1 MKVINR
7 LNLKNVVD
15 LFCSRSAPKF
25 IFYKVFRNFGLRAT
39 FKNANMIHIRSQ
51 DNFRKRFRRILFHVP
66 WIVQLTRRSYFIISL
81 INMTFELY
89 KSLPVKLYTLMTFQ
103 WGLIKFGIIGS
114 ILLWNIL
121 LTNCS

>member
-1 MKVINR
+1 
-7 LNLKNVVD
+7 
-15 LFCSRSAPKF
+15 
-25 IFYKVFRNFGLRAT
+25 
-39 FKNANMIHIRSQ
+39 MIHIRSQ
-51 DNFRKRFRRILFHVP
+51 DDFRKRFRRILFHVP

-121 LTNCS
+121 LTNYS

>member
-51 DNFRKRFRRILFHVP
+51 DDFRKRFRRTLFHVL
-66 WIVQLTRRSYFIISL
+66 WIVQLTRRSCFIISL
-81 INMTFELY
+81 IDMTFEVY
-89 KSLPVKLYTLMTFQ
+89 KSLPVKFYTLMTFQ
-103 WGLIKFGIIGS
+103 GGLIKFGIIGS

-121 LTNCS
+121 LRNCS

>member
-25 IFYKVFRNFGLRAT
+25 TFYKVFRNFGLRAT

-51 DNFRKRFRRILFHVP
+51 DDFRKRFGRILFHVP

-81 INMTFELY
+81 IDMTFEVY

-114 ILLWNIL
+114 ILFWNIL
-121 LTNCS
+121 LTNYS

>member
-39 FKNANMIHIRSQ
+39 FKNANIIHIRSQ
-51 DNFRKRFRRILFHVP
+51 DDFRKRFRRILFHVP
-66 WIVQLTRRSYFIISL
+66 WIVQLTRRSNFIISL
-81 INMTFELY
+81 IDMTFEVY
-89 KSLPVKLYTLMTFQ
+89 KSPLVKLYTLMTFQ
-103 WGLIKFGIIGS
+103 WGLIKFGIFGS
-114 ILLWNIL
+114 ILFWNIL